1 MQTIGT
7 RELRSE
13 LAAHVRRAGAGAH
26 LTITVGGRPTAVLG
40 PVERADVGV
49 TLEALAAAGLIVPRR
64 RLDDPAPPAPVAV
77 WSGARLDLALR
88 EVRG

>member
-1 MQTIGT
+1 MGSIGI

-26 LTITVGGRPTAVLG
+26 LPITVGGRAAAVLG
-40 PVERADVGV
+40 PLERADVGV
-49 TLEALAAAGLIVPRR
+49 TLETLAAAGLVVPRR
-64 RLDDPAPPAPVAV
+64 RLDDAPPAAPVAV
-77 WSGARLDLALR
+77 WSGVRLDLALR